1 MEEKFCIREAI
12 DRYTAR
18 ITRSIR
24 SRRRRN
30 EVRREYAEHIEDT
43 VTEYML
49 SGMTEEEA
57 FTRAKAELGD
67 ETKIG
72 VLLQAVHNKDRLPAL
87 IRVPMYAIAFFAVL
101 SAYFWIENRTFRAW
115 YLFLGEILMI
125 AALVVGVCFLFLFL
139 RSICKRAG
147 AYKRL
152 KAYAKEHGY
161 TLTKNSSVYASLL
174 RKTTVP
180 ELTLDTGKVRYNIN
194 LWATVRKKKTL
205 RLFDNGMYCYMGQV
219 GYRLAFTDRFR
230 LTSVGM
236 GSAARFMSYLPMFH
250 SDLFEVPERLHLMP
264 DIAWQKYERT
274 GVENV
279 RVLLLNPIPM
289 AAVGLEKSL
298 LKPLMV
304 LPSFCGMHVNSS
316 SGFLSYLEGIRLKES
331 GK

>member
-1 MEEKFCIREAI
+1 MEEKFCVREAI

-18 ITRSIR
+18 ITGSIR
-24 SRRRRN
+24 SRRRRH
-30 EVRREYAEHIEDT
+30 EVRQEYAEHIEDMM
-43 VTEYML
+43 TEYML

-57 FTRAKAELGD
+57 FTRAKEELGD
-67 ETKIG
+67 ETKIE
-72 VLLQAVHNKDRLPAL
+72 VLLQAVHNKDKLPAL
-87 IRVPMYAIAFFAVL
+87 IRVPLYAIAFFAVL
-101 SAYFWIENRTFRAW
+101 SSYFLIDNRTFRAW
-115 YLFLGEILMI
+115 YVFVGEILLI
-125 AALVVGVCFLFLFL
+125 AALAVGVCFLFLFL
-139 RSICKRAG
+139 RAVRKRAI
-147 AYKRL
+147 AYRKL
-152 KAYAKEHGY
+152 KTYAAEHGY
-161 TLTKNSSVYASLL
+161 TLTKNANVYASLF

-180 ELTLDTGKVRYNIN
+180 ELTLDTGKVRYIIN

-230 LTSVGM
+230 LTPVGM

-304 LPSFCGMHVNSS
+304 LPSFCGMHVNSA

-331 GK
+331 GN